1 MVDGVSIYSY
11 LHSANAESRESR
23 ESMAFLLLAPECEQ
37 IKLRPTEFIRC
48 EEIEGDSMEE
58 L

>member
-11 LHSANAESRESR
+11 LHSANAESR